1 MGVVDKAL
9 ELVFGPLDPAP
20 TYRYFVEVENE
31 LAGTFVECSGIAAKR
46 EVLEI
51 REGGLNSYTHKLP
64 GRISYGTLTLKK
76 GVMYSSDMWNWFQA
90 GAVDYA
96 VKRTSMTIVHYS
108 AYLFAPARWYNV
120 MDVYPVSWN
129 VTDFSAESNSYSVDS
144 LEVAFSYIEVETMP
158 FMDAMSK
165 LGI

>member
-20 TYRYFVEVENE
+20 AYRYFVEVENE
-31 LAGTFVECSGIAAKR
+31 LAGSFIECSGIAARR

-51 REGGLNSYTHKLP
+51 REGGLNTHVHRLP
-64 GRISYGTLTLKK
+64 GRITYGTLTLKK
-76 GVMYSSDMWNWFQA
+76 GVMYSSDMWSWFDK
-90 GAVDYA
+90 GSVDFA

-129 VTDFSAESNSYSVDS
+129 VTDFSADSSSYSVDS
-144 LEVAFSYIEVETMP
+144 LEVAFSTIKVETMP
-158 FMDAMSK
+158 FMETMSK